1 MISFR
6 FRHFNGFSQY
16 VEIQTQ
22 FSISQV
28 FLRAK
33 KGRPLLEIA
42 GIGLFLISFSLK
54 KMFLKA
60 GYHNECRKLILRSK
74 SILKLSINLHYSVFY
89 I

>member
-6 FRHFNGFSQY
+6 FRHFHGFSQY

-33 KGRPLLEIA
+33 NGRPPLEMA
-42 GIGLFLISFSLK
+42 GIELFLEYFFIK
-54 KMFLKA
+54 K
-60 GYHNECRKLILRSK
+60 NVSK
-74 SILKLSINLHYSVFY
+74 IRLP
-89 I
+89 